1 MAPAEPVYE
10 VYTPAAGDRVVVITK
25 GQAGRVEL
33 VTPIWV
39 KVLEDGEDAV
49 RSYRY
54 AQLRPE

>member
-1 MAPAEPVYE
+1 MAPAEPE
-10 VYTPAAGDRVVVITK
+10 YTPAAGDRVVVIPT

-33 VTPIWV
+33 VTPNAWV

>member
-1 MAPAEPVYE
+1 MAPAEPE
-10 VYTPAAGDRVVVITK
+10 YTPAARVVVIPT

-33 VTPIWV
+33 VTPNAWV

>member
-1 MAPAEPVYE
+1 MAPAEPD
-10 VYTPAAGDRVVVITK
+10 YTPAAGDRVVVITK